1 MRARFIAAGFFVIAV
16 TAAFAQER
24 QAAVQPDY
32 SRDALLHF
40 VSRNDI
46 KMSPLPDH
54 LPPGRIQ
61 WHFGWMELRGL
72 GMDWRIVYLPIALPL
87 AGSGFNNIG
96 RVPNPLDMASAPI
109 AGKNDVF
116 AERSASVNREMKRV
130 LKLQRQAT
138 KQ

>member
-1 MRARFIAAGFFVIAV
+1 VRTVFIAAAFVVAV
-16 TAAFAQER
+16 TSAVAQER
-24 QAAVQPDY
+24 QPTLQPDY

-40 VSRNDI
+40 VARNDI

-61 WHFGWMELRGL
+61 WHLGWMEFRGL
-72 GMDWRIVYLPIALPL
+72 GMQWRIVYLPIVVPL
-87 AGSGFNNIG
+87 AGSGLNNTG
-96 RVPNPLDMASAPI
+96 RVPNPIEMARTPV
-109 AGKNDVF
+109 AGNTDVF

-130 LKLQRQAT
+130 LKLQHQAT

>member
-1 MRARFIAAGFFVIAV
+1 VRPVFIAAIFFVAV
-16 TAAFAQER
+16 TAVAQE
-24 QAAVQPDY
+24 QHATTQPDY

-40 VSRNDI
+40 VARNDV

-61 WHFGWMELRGL
+61 WHFGWMEFRGL
-72 GMDWRIVYLPIALPL
+72 GMQWRIVYLPIAVPL
-87 AGSGFNNIG
+87 AGSGLQNAA
-96 RVPNPLDMASAPI
+96 RVPNPLEMANTPF
-109 AGKNDVF
+109 AGNTDVF

-130 LKLQRQAT
+130 LKLQRQST

>member
-1 MRARFIAAGFFVIAV
+1 VRTVFIAAAFVVAV
-16 TAAFAQER
+16 TSAVAQER
-24 QAAVQPDY
+24 QPTPQPDY

-40 VSRNDI
+40 VARSDI

-61 WHFGWMELRGL
+61 WHFGWMEFRGL
-72 GMDWRIVYLPIALPL
+72 GMEWRIVYLPIAVPL
-87 AGSGFNNIG
+87 AGSGLQNVG
-96 RVPNPLDMASAPI
+96 RVPNPIEMARTPV
-109 AGKNDVF
+109 AGNTDVF

-130 LKLQRQAT
+130 LKLQGQAT

>member
-1 MRARFIAAGFFVIAV
+1 VRTVFIAAAFVVAV
-16 TAAFAQER
+16 TSAVAQER
-24 QAAVQPDY
+24 QPDY

-40 VSRNDI
+40 VARNDI

-61 WHFGWMELRGL
+61 WHFGWMEFRGL
-72 GMDWRIVYLPIALPL
+72 GMDWRIVYLPIAVPL
-87 AGSGFNNIG
+87 AGSGLQNVG
-96 RVPNPLDMASAPI
+96 RVPNPIEMARTPV
-109 AGKNDVF
+109 AGNTDVF

-130 LKLQRQAT
+130 LKLQGQAT

>member
-1 MRARFIAAGFFVIAV
+1 VRTLFVAAVFFIVAV
-16 TAAFAQER
+16 TATAQER
-24 QAAVQPDY
+24 QPPVQPDY

-40 VSRNDI
+40 VARNDI

-61 WHFGWMELRGL
+61 WHFGWMQFRGL
-72 GMDWRIVYLPIALPL
+72 GMNWRVVYLPIVLPL
-87 AGSGFNNIG
+87 AGSGLQNVG
-96 RVPNPLDMASAPI
+96 RVPNPIELARTPV
-109 AGKNDVF
+109 AGNTDVF

-130 LKLQRQAT
+130 VKLQRQAT